1 MRDAHCS
8 YKLVKLLEKVGFDFS
23 SSTKVVNSHNE
34 VLPDMILG
42 YASACDGTEEATA
55 TLQSV
60 RSWLDCDKKI
70 KIVLHYS
77 IPKDVYTSTI
87 IRRKKSGVVT
97 EELNDKEFK
106 DYDDCLENAIIYV
119 LECYFLE

>member
-1 MRDAHCS
+1 MKDTHCS

-42 YASACDGTEEATA
+42 YASACDGTEEPTS

-60 RSWLDCDKKI
+60 RSWLVDRGFRI
-70 KIVLHYS
+70 EVHFS
-77 IPKDVYTSTI
+77 IPRETYTSTI
-87 IRRKKSGVVT
+87 IRRVEGGYTT
-97 EELNDKEFK
+97 EQRMEEIEG
-106 DYDDCLENAIIYV
+106 YDDCLEKTIIYV
-119 LECYFLE
+119 LQCYFLE

>member
-1 MRDAHCS
+1 MKDTYCS

-42 YASACDGTEEATA
+42 YASACDGTEEPTS

-60 RSWLDCDKKI
+60 RSWLVDRGFRI
-70 KIVLHYS
+70 EVHFS
-77 IPKDVYTSTI
+77 IPRETYTSTI
-87 IRRKKSGVVT
+87 IRRIEGGFTT
-97 EELNDKEFK
+97 EQRMEEIG
-106 DYDDCLENAIIYV
+106 DYDDCLEKTIIYV
-119 LECYFLE
+119 LQCYFLE

>member
-1 MRDAHCS
+1 MKDTHCS

-42 YASACDGTEEATA
+42 YASACDGTEEPTS

-60 RSWLDCDKKI
+60 RSWLVDRGFRI
-70 KIVLHYS
+70 EVHFS
-77 IPKDVYTSTI
+77 IPRETYTSTI
-87 IRRKKSGVVT
+87 IRRIEGGFTT
-97 EELNDKEFK
+97 EQRMEEIE
-106 DYDDCLENAIIYV
+106 DYDDCLEKTIIYV
-119 LECYFLE
+119 LQCYFLE

>member
-42 YASACDGTEEATA
+42 YAFACDGTEEPTS

-60 RSWLDCDKKI
+60 RSWLVDRGFRI
-70 KIVLHYS
+70 EIHYS
-77 IPKDVYTSTI
+77 IHKNTHTATI
-87 IRRKKSGVVT
+87 IRRQDCGVT
-97 EELNDKEFK
+97 IGEFDDKEFK

>member
-1 MRDAHCS
+1 MKDTHCS

-42 YASACDGTEEATA
+42 YASACDGTEEPTS

-60 RSWLDCDKKI
+60 RSWLVDRGFRI
-70 KIVLHYS
+70 EVHFS
-77 IPKDVYTSTI
+77 IPREAYTSTI
-87 IRRKKSGVVT
+87 IRRIEGGFTT
-97 EELNDKEFK
+97 EQRMEEIE
-106 DYDDCLENAIIYV
+106 DYDDCLEKTIIYV
-119 LECYFLE
+119 LQCYFLE

>member
-1 MRDAHCS
+1 MKDAHCS

-42 YASACDGTEEATA
+42 YAFACDGTEEPTS

-60 RSWLDCDKKI
+60 RSWLVDRGFRI
-70 KIVLHYS
+70 EIHYS
-77 IPKDVYTSTI
+77 IHKNTHTATI
-87 IRRKKSGVVT
+87 IRRQDCGT
-97 EELNDKEFK
+97 TIGELDDKEFK

>member
-42 YASACDGTEEATA
+42 YASACDGTEEPTS

-60 RSWLDCDKKI
+60 RSWLVDRGFRI
-70 KIVLHYS
+70 EVHFS
-77 IPKDVYTSTI
+77 IPRETYTSTI
-87 IRRKKSGVVT
+87 IRRIEGGFTT
-97 EELNDKEFK
+97 EQRMEEIG
-106 DYDDCLENAIIYV
+106 DYDDCLEKTIIYV
-119 LECYFLE
+119 LQCYFLE